1 VAVEQRGEWRSVL
14 TLGYL
19 LNTGAY
25 NNSTQS
31 PWITLASESSCN
43 NHQHMRE
50 IKDQFPN
57 FA

>member
-1 VAVEQRGEWRSVL
+1 MEKRGEWRSVL